1 MEYFSDNIT
10 LDEIDK
16 GIIELLQEDAK
27 YTNKEIAGK
36 LGLSI
41 TPIYE
46 RIKRLK
52 RKGVIKKM
60 VTIIDHKKVG
70 ITIQAFCTVSLK
82 EHTLDY
88 INIFQEK
95 INELDEVQSC
105 YHIAG
110 QYDYLL
116 SIYAR
121 NMDEY
126 QKFITTKLA
135 AIDNITHVQS
145 SFVMKEIK
153 KDFRIRL

>member
-1 MEYFSDNIT
+1 MDYFSNNIV

-16 GIIELLQEDAK
+16 GILELLQEDAK
-27 YTNKEIAGK
+27 YTNKEIAGI

-52 RKGVIKKM
+52 RRGIIKKM
-60 VTIIDHKKVG
+60 VTIIDHKKAG

-95 INELDEVQSC
+95 INRLDEVQSC

-121 NMDEY
+121 DMDEY
-126 QKFITTKLA
+126 QKFITSKLA
-135 AIDNITHVQS
+135 AIDNIAHVQS

-153 KDFRIRL
+153 KEYKIRL